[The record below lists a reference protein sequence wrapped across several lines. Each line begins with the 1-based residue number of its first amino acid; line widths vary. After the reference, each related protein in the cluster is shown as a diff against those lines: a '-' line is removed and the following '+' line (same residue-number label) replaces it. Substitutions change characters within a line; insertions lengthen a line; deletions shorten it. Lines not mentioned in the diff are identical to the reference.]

1 MSTRRNFLLQTAMG
15 LAATAAAPVMAVA
28 AAPKPKG
35 QSFPMGMAGYTF
47 AKFSVDEAIA
57 QMKRAGISYISVKDI
72 HLPLNSSP
80 EKIAEVL
87 GKFKAAEIQVY
98 AVGVIYMKTE
108 KAVDEAFAYA
118 ARVGVPM
125 IVGVPNPEL
134 LDYTEAKIKATN
146 IRLAI
151 HNHGPEDKLYPGPKN
166 VYDLIKHRDAR
177 MGICLDIGHAMR
189 AGEEPGKAMRLYKE
203 RIFDLHLKDVT
214 VASNQ
219 GKPTEIGRGVIDF
232 PGFVQSMEKINY
244 KGICSI
250 EYEKN
255 MADPLAGIAEG
266 KGFFEGVIRA
276 VVK

>member
-1 MSTRRNFLLQTAMG
+1 MSTRRNFLLQTALG
-15 LAATAAAPVMAVA
+15 LAATAAAPLTTVA
-28 AAPKPKG
+28 AAPRPKA
-35 QSFPMGMAGYTF
+35 QKFPMGMAGYTF

-57 QMKRAGISYISVKDI
+57 QMQRAGISYISVKDI
-72 HLPLNSSP
+72 HLPLNSS
-80 EKIAEVL
+80 EAKIAEVL
-87 GKFKAAEIQVY
+87 GKFKAAGIQVY

-118 ARVGVPM
+118 AKAGVPL

-166 VYDLIKHRDAR
+166 VYDLIKNRDAR
-177 MGICLDIGHAMR
+177 LGICLDIGHAMR
-189 AGEEPGKAMRLYKE
+189 AGEEPGKALKLYKE

-214 VASNQ
+214 AASNQ

-232 PGFVQSMEKINY
+232 PAFVQSMSKINY
-244 KGICSI
+244 TGICSI

-255 MADPLAGIAEG
+255 MADPLPGIAES
-266 KGFFEGVIRA
+266 KGFFEGVISA

>member
-1 MSTRRNFLLQTAMG
+1 MSTRRNFLLQTALG
-15 LAATAAAPVMAVA
+15 LAATAAGPLAAVA
-28 AAPKPKG
+28 AAPKPEG
-35 QSFPMGMAGYTF
+35 QRFPMGMAGYTF

-57 QMKRAGISYISVKDI
+57 QMQRAGIEYISVKDI
-72 HLPLNSSP
+72 HLPLNSSE

-87 GKFKAAEIQVY
+87 GKFKAAGIKVY

-118 ARVGVPM
+118 AKVGVPL

-189 AGEEPGKAMRLYKE
+189 AGEEPGQAMKLYKD

-219 GKPTEIGRGVIDF
+219 GKPTEIGRGVINF
-232 PGFVQSMEKINY
+232 PGFVQSMARINY

-255 MADPLAGIAEG
+255 MADPLPGIAEG
-266 KGFFEGVIRA
+266 KGFFEGVVRSL
-276 VVK
+276 VK

>member
-1 MSTRRNFLLQTAMG
+1 MSTRRNFLLQTALG
-15 LAATAAAPVMAVA
+15 LAATAAGPLAAAA

-57 QMKRAGISYISVKDI
+57 QMQRAGIQHISVKDI
-72 HLPLNSSP
+72 HLPLNSS
-80 EKIAEVL
+80 EAKIAEVL
-87 GKFKAAEIQVY
+87 GKFKAADINVY

-108 KAVDEAFAYA
+108 KAVDDAFAYA
-118 ARVGVPM
+118 AKVGVPL

-166 VYDLIKHRDAR
+166 VYDLIKNRDAR
-177 MGICLDIGHAMR
+177 LGICLDIGHAMR
-189 AGEEPGKAMRLYKE
+189 AGEEPGKAMKLYKE

-214 VASNQ
+214 AASNQ

-232 PGFVQSMEKINY
+232 PAFVQSMAKVNY

-255 MADPLAGIAEG
+255 MADPLPGIAES

-276 VVK
+276 VAK